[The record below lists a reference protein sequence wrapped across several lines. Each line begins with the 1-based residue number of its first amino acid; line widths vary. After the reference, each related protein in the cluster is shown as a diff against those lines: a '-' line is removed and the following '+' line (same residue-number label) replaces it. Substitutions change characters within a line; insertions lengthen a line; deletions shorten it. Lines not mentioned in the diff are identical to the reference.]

1 MKQFLFILLF
11 VLLGT
16 GFSFAQTTISGS
28 VKSKN
33 GEPIPGVN
41 IVITGTTNGT
51 VTDINGNYSLPI
63 GSEGVKQLTFSF
75 IGFQSQTVDVKG
87 KSQIDVTLVES
98 FQDLDEVVVVGY
110 GTMKKSD
117 LTGSV
122 SSVKIEPERSPVATV
137 DQLLQGK
144 ASGVFVSSA
153 SAEPGASINVRIRG
167 LNSLSVSNQPL
178 YVVDGIPFDV
188 DINTPN
194 SMGASSDNNYSPL
207 VAINPADI
215 EAIEILKD
223 ASATAI
229 YGSRGANGV
238 VLITTKGGKNKA
250 SEISF
255 SSSLSVSN
263 ATKHIDVLSP
273 QEYAEFRN
281 DWETAN
287 AKINGE
293 EPDLPF
299 DGVNGPIPSEVQGY
313 NWQDE
318 LLRTA
323 FSQDYNLA
331 LSGSNKDANYY
342 ISFGA
347 TDGEGIVL
355 NSGLKRYSFNGKL
368 NWKMSDKLKYSLNTA
383 FSHSEGQGTSTSGD
397 TENIGW
403 SAMSWMLSKSPISS
417 DYDTSEDY
425 IDPEEIESA
434 TPLTFV
440 NEYTSIPTTN
450 SFRGNFSLDYEIV
463 SWLTFETKFGLN
475 YAFNKRG
482 QYWPK
487 SLPMVL
493 DQGRAGYSTSEQMSY
508 TWNNLL
514 HFNIKVDDH
523 KISGVAGIETN
534 QNTKEFFKVKGDG
547 FADDDLSYYGIESA
561 SIFDPADL
569 DKIKQSLFSV
579 LARANYSYKNK
590 YFATVTGRYDGSSK
604 FSSKKKYGFFPSF
617 SLAWRTSKENF
628 LKDSETISNLK
639 LRFGWG
645 QVGNQGLPPYNSLA
659 QYAAVVY
666 PLNGASTS
674 GYAISEFEKDITW
687 ETTEQINA
695 GVDFGMFDNRLSVSV
710 DVYKKLSKDILIQ
723 KSMPL
728 SSGYATAWTNL
739 GEIENKGFDLELNT
753 RIIDKKFKWDL
764 GGNFSLYRNKIQKL
778 GLPESSYG
786 YSQFWGRKIPGA
798 NVPVN
803 TFIEG
808 KATGLFW
815 GYKTDGIFQTQDEI
829 DALNKNAQDKAGAD
843 YYQFGIQNYPGDLK
857 YADEN
862 NDGIVN
868 EADKTIIGNPNPD
881 FTYGINSK
889 FSYSHFSLDLF
900 ITGVHGVD
908 VFNQNL
914 TDFTN
919 VGRSSRN
926 VYSPAYKEAWT
937 GEGTTNRWPR
947 LQNDWQMNRLL
958 PSDLMIEDGSYVRL
972 QTATLSYDVPVNGIN
987 WLKNLKLSA
996 SGYNLFTFTDYSW
1009 FNPEANAYSNNNSA
1023 VGIDRNSYP
1032 LARTFIFSL
1041 RLTVK

>member
-11 VLLGT
+11 TLMSS
-16 GFSFAQTTISGS
+16 GFAIAQTTISGS
-28 VKSKN
+28 VKSKD
-33 GEPIPGVN
+33 GESIPGVN
-41 IVITGTTNGT
+41 IVVTGTTTGT
-51 VTDINGNYSLPI
+51 VTNIDGNYSMPI
-63 GSEGVKQLTFSF
+63 SSEGTKQLTYSF
-75 IGFQSQTVDVKG
+75 IGFTAQTVDINGRTK
-87 KSQIDVTLVES
+87 IDITLIES
-98 FQDLDEVVVVGY
+98 FQDLDEVIVVGY

-122 SSVKIEPERSPVATV
+122 SSVKINPESSPVSSV

-153 SAEPGASINVRIRG
+153 SAEPGASVNVRIRG

-194 SMGASSDNNYSPL
+194 SMGASSDNNFSPL
-207 VAINPADI
+207 VSINPNDI
-215 EAIEILKD
+215 ESMEILKD

-238 VLITTKGGKNKA
+238 VLITTKGGQNKA
-250 SEISF
+250 SEITF
-255 SSSLSVSN
+255 SSSLSIAN

-273 QEYAEFRN
+273 QEYAQFRN
-281 DWETAN
+281 DWEIASAAINEEEAN
-287 AKINGE
+287 
-293 EPDLPF
+293 LPF
-299 DGVNGPIPSEVQGY
+299 DGVNGPLPEDVQGY

-355 NSGLKRYSFNGKL
+355 NSGIKRYSFNGKL
-368 NWKMSDKLKYSLNTA
+368 NWQMNDKLKYSLNTA
-383 FSHSEGQGTSTSGD
+383 FSHSQGQGTSTSGD
-397 TENIGW
+397 THNTGW

-417 DYDTSEDY
+417 EYDTGEDF
-425 IDPEEIESA
+425 IDPEDIETA

-440 NEYTSIPTTN
+440 NEYTSIPTSN

-463 SWLTFETKFGLN
+463 DWLTFETKFGLN

-487 SLPMVL
+487 TLPMVL
-493 DQGRAGYSTSEQMSY
+493 DQGRAGYSTSEQLSY

-514 HFNIKVDDH
+514 HFDFKTNDH
-523 KISGVAGIETN
+523 RISGVGGIEIN
-534 QNTKEFFKVKGDG
+534 EKTKEFFKVRGDG
-547 FADDDLSYYGIESA
+547 FADDDLIYYGLESA

-569 DKIKQSLFSV
+569 DKIKESLFSV

-590 YFATVTGRYDGSSK
+590 YLATVTGRYDGSSK

-617 SLAWRTSKENF
+617 SLAWRTSQEDF
-628 LKDSETISNLK
+628 LKGSEKISNLK
-639 LRFGWG
+639 FRFGWG

-659 QYAAVVY
+659 QYSAVVY

-674 GYAISEFEKDITW
+674 GYTISEFEKDITW
-687 ETTEQINA
+687 ETTEQLNA
-695 GVDFGMFDNRLSVSV
+695 GVDFGMFNSRLNFSV
-710 DVYKKLSKDILIQ
+710 DVYKKLSKDILIM

-728 SSGYATAWTNL
+728 SSGYAAAWTNL
-739 GEIENKGFDLELNT
+739 GEIENKGFDLEMNA
-753 RIIDKKFKWDL
+753 RIVDKKFKWDL

-786 YSQFWGRKIPGA
+786 YSQFWGRQIPGV
-798 NVPVN
+798 NIPVN

-808 KATGLFW
+808 EATGLFW
-815 GYKTDGIFQTQDEI
+815 GYKTDGLFQTQPEI
-829 DALNKNAQDKAGAD
+829 DALNQNAQDQAGAD
-843 YYQFGIQNYPGDLK
+843 YYQFGIKNFPGDLK
-857 YADEN
+857 YVDTN

-868 EADKTIIGNPNPD
+868 EEDKTIIGNPNPD
-881 FTYGINSK
+881 FTYGINST
-889 FSYSHFSLDLF
+889 FSYSNISLNLF
-900 ITGVHGVD
+900 ITGVHGID

-914 TDFTN
+914 ARFTN
-919 VGRSSRN
+919 VGRSNSN

-937 GEGTTNRWPR
+937 GEGTSNLWPR
-947 LQNDWQMNRLL
+947 LQNDWQLNKLL
-958 PSDLMIEDGSYVRL
+958 PSDRLIEDGSYVRL
-972 QTATLSYDVPVNGIN
+972 QTATLTYDVPVKKVN

-996 SGYNLFTFTDYSW
+996 SGYNLITFTDYSW
-1009 FNPEANAYSNNNSA
+1009 FNPEANAYSNDNSA
-1023 VGIDRNSYP
+1023 MGIDRNSYP
-1032 LARTFIFSL
+1032 LARTFIFSI